1 MNTIDFVL
9 KQSGGGGYYFSNPKK
24 ETENE
29 IFYNKQ
35 DGVKILSAYFGS
47 KIISVCKTIELI
59 DEITALRYLPAS
71 KEVKGYQLMED
82 ITSLVLIMKIKKE
95 LQDFIVTETETD
107 LPKFKICE
115 CGKHGKIIGTDFVS
129 VEISDREHA
138 KETIEELFGNGKI
151 NRDERKKLESQ
162 IEQSSLP
169 NKVSVTNPS
178 LN

>member
-9 KQSGGGGYYFSNPKK
+9 KQKGNGYYFSNPK
-24 ETENE
+24 TNSENE
-29 IFYNKQ
+29 IFYNKH
-35 DGVKILSAYFGS
+35 DGVKILSEYFAD

-59 DEITALRYLPAS
+59 DEITALRYLPAG
-71 KEVKGYQLMED
+71 KEVKGYQLVED
-82 ITSLVLIMKIKKE
+82 ITSLVLIMKIKKD

-107 LPKFKICE
+107 LPKFKICK

-129 VEISDREHA
+129 VEIADREHA
-138 KETIEELFGNGKI
+138 KEVIEDLFGDGKI
-151 NRDERKKLESQ
+151 NRDERKKLETQ